1 MMQNTLVFFKKYF
14 LHTEHIENNPQAY
27 SLYLK
32 KNNKKKKSGQKKEY
46 H

>member
-14 LHTEHIENNPQAY
+14 LNGEHIENNPHAY

-32 KNNKKKKSGQKKEY
+32 KNKKKRKSGRVK
-46 H
+46 